1 LSARLSL
8 FSEILH
14 EGTTAVPIKV
24 GTEGDVMAAE
34 KKYRK
39 GWMAIPA
46 FLVLAVFLTCS
57 FAAPEQT
64 HDAKAVFYVA

>member
-1 LSARLSL
+1 
-8 FSEILH
+8 
-14 EGTTAVPIKV
+14 
-24 GTEGDVMAAE
+24 MAPE
-34 KKYRK
+34 KNCRK

-64 HDAKAVFYVA
+64 HDAQVVFYVA